1 MNLKILPVA
10 NDDLINGYHFYE
22 LQSQGLGS
30 YFLDSLFSDIDSL
43 LIYYGIHQKFFGKYY
58 RLLSKRF
65 PFAVYYTVENQDI
78 IIYAVL
84 DCRSNP
90 AWITGRFEDSG
101 L

>member
-1 MNLKILPVA
+1 MNIKILPAA
-10 NDDLINGYHFYE
+10 NEDLINGYHFYE
-22 LQSQGLGS
+22 GQSQDLGS

-43 LIYYGIHQKFFGKYY
+43 LIYHGIQQQFFGKYY

-65 PFAVYYTVENQDI
+65 PFAVYYTVENTDI

-90 AWITGRFEDSG
+90 AWIEGRLTGNE
-101 L
+101 